1 LKHIPNLEIKKMAM
15 GGFGI
20 AYAEGKAI
28 FLSPILLLE
37 ML

>member
-20 AYAEGKAI
+20 AYAEGRQ
-28 FLSPILLLE
+28 FLYPILLLA